1 MYCRVAFTASG
12 LHSLMTVPQLS
23 PYAARASKPRASYA
37 EISRTVDPS
46 STNPFGAH
54 QVGDHIADDMVGRS
68 RSAID
73 RGGVPAATKL
83 VRTMESAAWK
93 EPRVSAS

>member
-1 MYCRVAFTASG
+1 MLDGKTG
-12 LHSLMTVPQLS
+12 LMSALVNGRYELVPIPDPKLG
-23 PYAARASKPRASYA
+23 PRKVPPGRRSY
-37 EISRTVDPS
+37 
-46 STNPFGAH
+46 
-54 QVGDHIADDMVGRS
+54 ADDMVGRS